1 MEDLDILRANI
12 AEVLA
17 RDCEPRA
24 LHDFL
29 NGRGGDLAASLRR
42 QAGELGWLGI
52 GVSEGAGGLGFGIAG
67 AALLARELGRRLAPG
82 PSVPLL
88 ACLAVIDRFAP
99 PEVAAQIL
107 PGLMAG
113 ERSATIP
120 ASVDAGETGDWLLG
134 EIADGSVM
142 LVPGAQG
149 LMLAMARAPGKP
161 AQYRGVWDRTRAL
174 WQAPSDIDALCTL
187 PGEAAAC
194 LVTTA
199 SLLVAADAL
208 GAMEG
213 LFALTTD
220 YLRQREQ
227 FGVAIGSFQALKHRV
242 ADLAAWIGLADCLLE
257 QALDAAEQGQV
268 DALAW
273 SGLCKAEVT
282 DAAAFLAAE
291 CLQLHGA
298 IGFTWEHDCHLYLK
312 RVRLDQAL
320 VRPNHALRQAGF
332 VELVHASGHGRSL
345 MEIGQ

>member
-1 MEDLDILRANI
+1 MDDLEILKENI

-29 NGRGGDLAASLRR
+29 NGRGGDLAASLQR

-82 PSVPLL
+82 PSVPVL

-99 PEVAAQIL
+99 PEVAAQVL
-107 PGLMAG
+107 PGLLSG
-113 ERSATIP
+113 ERTAAIP
-120 ASVDAGETGDWLLG
+120 ASFDADETGDWLLG
-134 EIADGSVM
+134 EIVEGSVM
-142 LVPGAQG
+142 LLPGEAG
-149 LMLAMARAPGKP
+149 PVLAVARGPGEP
-161 AQYRGVWDRTRAL
+161 AQDHGPWDRTRAM
-174 WQAPSDIDALCTL
+174 WQAPSETDALCTL
-187 PGEAAAC
+187 PDDA
-194 LVTTA
+194 TA
-199 SLLVAADAL
+199 DLENTANLLIAADAL

-220 YLRQREQ
+220 YLKQREQ
-227 FGVAIGSFQALKHRV
+227 FGVAIGSFQALKHRM
-242 ADLAAWIGLADCLLE
+242 ADMAASIELADCLLE
-257 QALDAAEQGQV
+257 QALDAATTP
-268 DALAW
+268 DAAFW
-273 SGLCKAEVT
+273 AGLCKAEVT

-320 VRPNHALRQAGF
+320 VRANHALRQAGF
-332 VELVHASGHGRSL
+332 AALVDAAADGRSL